1 MDFEQKIQ
9 YLKGV
14 GPKKS
19 VALSALGISVIYDL
33 LTYYPRRYE
42 DQSCITGIADLN
54 VGELE
59 TVSGIITNVIEKKA
73 QRGRGILTA
82 MISDGTGCLQVTWF
96 NQGFM
101 KKKLKVGGS
110 VFVTGKAAY
119 AYGGRGQFAM
129 TQMTSFEIVE
139 KNEPAEAYCGIL
151 PVYAATEKLN
161 QKFFRKLIRQVLDGL
176 TAVPEVLP
184 EVVRHS
190 YNLLERKE
198 AFVNIHFPVTMD
210 KMKKARER
218 LAFEE
223 LFLIQCG
230 LMILKKQSSEG
241 QMGIRHLMNSAL
253 VQKVK
258 AALPFTLTHDQQK
271 VWREICIDM
280 ERDVPMRRLLQGDV
294 GSGKTVISM
303 LALVKT
309 IENGYQGALMAPTE
323 ILASQHF
330 AAFAEMLTSYGI
342 RVGFL
347 SGKLTKKK
355 HKDMHDKIAAGKVDL
370 VIGTHAL
377 IQDDVH
383 FARLGLVI
391 TDEQHRFGI
400 HQRAKLEEKSTLTPD
415 VLVMTATPIPRTMT
429 LTVYGDLDISVI
441 RELPPERKTIRTFVR
456 TPNRRALIYKF
467 VLKEIQNG
475 RQAYVVCPLI
485 EMSEKLKV
493 QSAEEIYEE
502 LVAGLFHDIPCGL
515 VHGKMKAKDKET
527 AMQAFYE
534 NKTKLLI
541 ATTVIEV
548 GVNVPNA
555 SIMVVE
561 NADRF
566 GLAQLHQLRG
576 RIGRGAYQSY
586 CILVSS
592 GKTANA
598 KERLQIMEK
607 MSSGFE
613 LAEEDLRLRGPG
625 QFFGAMQHGLAD
637 LKIADVL
644 VDVDILLKARQAA
657 IEAMTDAS
665 QLQYVT
671 YVLSLQ
677 YKKHFVKITDT

>member
-42 DQSCITGIADLN
+42 DQSCITGIADLT

-59 TVSGIITNVIEKKA
+59 TVSGVITNVMEKKA
-73 QRGRGILTA
+73 QRGMGILTA
-82 MISDGTGCLQVTWF
+82 LISDGTGCLQVTWF

-101 KKKLKVGGS
+101 KKKLKVGER
-110 VFVTGKAAY
+110 VFVTGKATY

-129 TQMTSFEIVE
+129 SQMTSFEIVE
-139 KNEPAEAYCGIL
+139 KNEQAEAHCGIL

-184 EVVRHS
+184 EVVQHS
-190 YNLLERKE
+190 YNLLERRE
-198 AFVNIHFPVTMD
+198 AFVNIHFPATME

-241 QMGIRHLMNSAL
+241 QKGIRHLMNSAL
-253 VQKVK
+253 VQKVE

-330 AAFAEMLTSYGI
+330 AAFAEILTSYGI

-355 HKDMHDKIAAGKVDL
+355 HKDMHDKIATGKVDL

-377 IQDDVH
+377 IQDNVH

-400 HQRAKLEEKSTLTPD
+400 HQRAKFEGKSTLAPD

-441 RELPPERKTIRTFVR
+441 RELPPGRKKIRTFVR

-493 QSAEEIYEE
+493 QSAEEIYEK
-502 LVAGLFHDIPCGL
+502 LVAGIFHDIPCGL
-515 VHGKMKAKDKET
+515 VHGKLRAKDKEA

-586 CILVSS
+586 CILISS

-613 LAEEDLRLRGPG
+613 LAEEDLKLRGPG